1 MRYLSPSETLITKSE
16 MEKIMA
22 QSGQTNKHYH
32 DDKSI
37 FADNGFVDAI
47 NEKNQKLTFCG
58 VGTHHQNGIIE
69 NKNKMLNRCKK
80 YPHDWHQNMASNY

>member
-1 MRYLSPSETLITKSE
+1 
-16 MEKIMA
+16 MA

-32 DDKSI
+32 DDKGR

-58 VGTHHQNGIIE
+58 VVTHHQNGIIE
-69 NKNKMLNRCKK
+69 NKKKVLNKVTRTLLLHETIMW
-80 YPHDWHQNMASNY
+80 P